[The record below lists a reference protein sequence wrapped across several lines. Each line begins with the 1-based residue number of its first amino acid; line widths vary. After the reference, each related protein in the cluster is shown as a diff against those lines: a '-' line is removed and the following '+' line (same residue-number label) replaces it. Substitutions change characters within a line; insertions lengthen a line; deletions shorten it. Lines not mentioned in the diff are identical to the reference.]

1 MSENQTPPEFTSFEI
16 GARAEF
22 MQSDGT
28 RYFLDANANDLR
40 REPIAEW
47 TEARADLLLTTHHT
61 ISGLT
66 DEGGVCRLFELQ
78 TEAYAREVLGTLSVG
93 DDGATILI
101 ESYGELLETAD
112 ALGWDSESQEH
123 DCGYK
128 RDEEGEWSDS
138 AADALE
144 EAAEEYIQ
152 SRGLKVVYEE
162 D

>member
-28 RYFLDANANDLR
+28 RYFLDADANDLR
-40 REPIAEW
+40 REPIEEW
-47 TEARADLLLTTHHT
+47 TEARADVLLTKHHT

-66 DEGGVCRLFELQ
+66 DEGGVFRLFELQ
-78 TEAYAREVLGTLSVG
+78 TEAYAREVLGTLSAG

-112 ALGWDSESQEH
+112 ALGWDSSAA
-123 DCGYK
+123 D
-128 RDEEGEWSDS
+128 DELREYEKDPEGWSDS

-144 EAAEEYIQ
+144 EAAKEYIQ

>member
-1 MSENQTPPEFTSFEI
+1 MSEKQTPPEFTSFEI
-16 GARAEF
+16 GARAHF
-22 MQSDGT
+22 MNSDGT
-28 RYFLDANANDLR
+28 QYFLDADTVNSL
-40 REPIAEW
+40 ESLPF
-47 TEARADLLLTTHHT
+47 TDLLLTTHHT
-61 ISGLT
+61 ISGIT
-66 DEGGVCRLFELQ
+66 DDGGVCRLFELQ

-112 ALGWDSESQEH
+112 ALGWDSSAA
-123 DCGYK
+123 D
-128 RDEEGEWSDS
+128 DELREYENDPEGWSDA

-152 SRGLKVVYEE
+152 TRGLRVVYEE

>member
-1 MSENQTPPEFTSFEI
+1 MTQNQTPPEFTSFEI

-28 RYFLDANANDLR
+28 RYFLDADANDLR

-47 TEARADLLLTTHHT
+47 TEALTDLLLTTHHT

-66 DEGGVCRLFELQ
+66 DEGGVFLLFEFK
-78 TEAYAREVLGTLSVG
+78 TKAYTRELLESLSVG
-93 DDGATILI
+93 DDGAAILV

-112 ALGWDSESQEH
+112 ALGWDSSAA
-123 DCGYK
+123 D
-128 RDEEGEWSDS
+128 DELRGPDDEWSDS

-144 EAAEEYIQ
+144 GAAEDYIK
-152 SRGLKVVYEE
+152 SRGLTVVYEE